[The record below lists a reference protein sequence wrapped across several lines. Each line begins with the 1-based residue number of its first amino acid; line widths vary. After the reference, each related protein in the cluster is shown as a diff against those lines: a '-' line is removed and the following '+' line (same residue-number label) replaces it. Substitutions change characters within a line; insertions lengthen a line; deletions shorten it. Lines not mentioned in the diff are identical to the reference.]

1 MKRTLLILMLV
12 VSLPILAQSI
22 TVNTTTYSEEN
33 LVKTVLVNSPCVNV
47 EHVSFRTGTNF
58 GSSNGIGYF
67 QNANPTFPLQNGVI
81 LSTGNVLN
89 SPGPNTSELSDGS
102 MAWDGDSDLETALL
116 ASGITIDSKNA
127 TVLEFDFTAF
137 SPKFNFQFVFLS
149 EEYGA
154 YQCLFQDAFAFLL
167 TDTSNGTTQNIAV
180 VPGTTIPIS
189 VQTIRNKIYNSGCE
203 SANPQYFGRYNGGAS
218 AASSATNFNGQTVL
232 MNASAT
238 LTPNTTYHIKL
249 VIADKE
255 DNEFDS
261 AIFLGGGSFDFG
273 EDVLGPDL
281 TIANNTALCVGNT
294 YTITSGLD
302 PNQFDFVWKDEFGNP
317 IPGETGPDLTINA
330 PGTYLL
336 TYYIQASLCEVDT
349 NNIIIEYN
357 TQLTTPNPEN
367 LYKCN
372 TGLAN
377 YTFNLSYN
385 TPIVNPTGT
394 NQVSYH
400 ELQSEAETNTN
411 PLPLNYST
419 TAGSL
424 PKTIWIR
431 IQNPATRCYI
441 TKSFE
446 LRLVPPPTA
455 APTWDFGV
463 CENVTGS
470 GIAAFDLPSQNNLA
484 LNGSS
489 GMIFSVTYYTSLS
502 DANAGINNINTTTI
516 LNSSNAVIYVRVQNI
531 TDPGCSNVSSLNLV
545 VVPNPIVQEIADQ
558 YVCTSYTLGH
568 LTQGN
573 YYTGANGTGIQ
584 LFEGDVITTEQHIYV
599 YFETGAVPSC
609 NSETDFY
616 VWLVEPS
623 DLSPGDTQCDR
634 YILQA
639 APIPGSQYFTQ
650 AGGPTTPG
658 NTELFPGY
666 SASVGEVIHIY
677 FTSMETPPCILE
689 SSLTVH
695 IDITPIITGTF
706 PNLFDCNPI
715 NSLPAL
721 SVGNYYTQDA
731 LGNYNPLIL
740 PINATTDIFVFA
752 ENNNCR
758 TPIIHF
764 IAFIDHIPMS
774 NQDACDS
781 YNLAAPPIGEYRD
794 APNGGGN
801 VIPPG
806 IITPL
811 AGSNTKRIYFHVVSS
826 NCTDDDFFDIT
837 FHRPFIA
844 DQPNYTNCGNYVLPV
859 NPDGAD
865 YYILSGGPSVTGNV
879 KLTPNVDFIAT
890 TTTIYLYKESAIV
903 PDCFTEKPWNIIINT
918 KPVIDDS
925 ADQVV
930 CYNYTLS
937 PLTNGNYYDDPMGVN
952 PITDPFIDITDL
964 NANDDLADSAKIIYI
979 YAANPNDPANCFTQ
993 STFKISIDGIEAIDL
1008 GNQTA
1013 CDTYTLPVL
1022 PAQNHYYTL
1031 SGGPTTPGNIE
1042 LITAVQRTFT
1052 SSTTSPIY
1060 IYRETSNHLN
1070 CQDENQVN
1078 ITINHS
1084 VTAFQPTVISACDTF
1099 AENDGI
1105 FQFNLTQRESQV
1117 LGTQTP
1123 ASDYSFSY
1131 YTSLADANN
1140 PLATPIA
1147 NPTTYQNDTAL
1158 NDSVWVR
1165 ISNNNNVPIN
1175 SCFGVVELQL
1185 IVKLLPNPVLLPQ
1198 YLICNDYETGTLINP
1213 VLLDPGIPSAN
1224 HTFEWT
1230 LAPSPTVISTSTNH
1244 LAIVDGVYTVKVTDT
1259 STGCFKEVTTT
1270 VTKYA
1275 PYIEIV
1281 YSDAFVLPSYITI
1294 NILGSGSGNYEYQLD
1309 ESPFQDSN
1317 VFYDVSPGEHIVTVR
1332 DKDGKCSPAPATAII
1347 INYPKFFT
1355 PNGDGYHE
1363 TWNIPNLKPLNP
1375 NAPIFIFD
1383 RHGKLIKQITPSSHG
1398 WDGTF
1403 NGKPLPSTDYW
1414 FTVDYFEKG
1423 ASKTFKAHFS
1433 LKR

>member
-1 MKRTLLILMLV
+1 MKRILLFFMLV
-12 VSLPILAQSI
+12 ITFPTLSQSI
-22 TVNTTTYSEEN
+22 TINTTTHTDDQ
-33 LVKTVLVNSPCVNV
+33 LVKQVLVNSPCVNV
-47 EHVSFRTGTNF
+47 QNVSSRTGTF
-58 GSSNGIGYF
+58 YGSSNGIGYF
-67 QNANPTFPLQNGVI
+67 QNSNPNFPLQNGVI

-89 SPGPNTSELSDGS
+89 SPGPNTTELSDGS
-102 MAWDGDSDLETALL
+102 MAWAGDAALEAALL
-116 ASGITIDSKNA
+116 TSGITINSKNA

-137 SPKFNFQFVFLS
+137 SPRFNFQFLFAS

-154 YQCLFQDAFAFLL
+154 YQCLFADAFAFLL
-167 TDTSNGTTQNIAV
+167 TNTATGVTQNIAL
-180 VPGTTIPIS
+180 VPGTSTPIS
-189 VQTIRNKIYNSGCE
+189 VQTIRNITYNSGCA
-203 SANPQYFGRYNGGAS
+203 SANPQYFGRFNGGAS
-218 AASSATNFNGQTVL
+218 AATSATNFNGQTVL
-232 MNASAT
+232 MNASST

-249 VIADKE
+249 VIADRG

-261 AIFLGGGSFDFG
+261 AVFLGGGSFDFG

-281 TIANNTALCVGNT
+281 TIANNTALCIGDN

-336 TYYIQASLCEVDT
+336 TYYIQSSLCEVAT
-349 NNIIIEYN
+349 NNIVIEYN
-357 TQLTTPNPEN
+357 ALLTTPNPEY

-372 TGLAN
+372 TGQAN
-377 YTFNLSYN
+377 YTFDLSYN
-385 TPIVNPTGT
+385 TPIVDPAGSY
-394 NQVSYH
+394 QVSYH
-400 ELQSEAETNTN
+400 ELQSEADANTN
-411 PLPLNYST
+411 PLPLNYTIS
-419 TAGSL
+419 AGSL
-424 PKTIWIR
+424 PKTIWVR
-431 IQNPATRCYI
+431 IQSPTGCHIA
-441 TKSFE
+441 KSFE
-446 LRLVPPPTA
+446 LHLVPPPVP
-455 APTWDFGV
+455 APTWDYGV

-470 GIAAFDLPSQNNLA
+470 GTALFDLPTQNNLA

-489 GMIFSVTYYTSLS
+489 GMVFTVNYYTSLS
-502 DANAGINNINTTTI
+502 DANASINNINTTTP
-516 LNSSNAVIYVRVQNI
+516 LMSGNTTIYVRVQNR
-531 TDPGCSNVSSLNLV
+531 TDAACSNVSSLNLV
-545 VVPNPIVQEIADQ
+545 VVPNPILQEIPDQ

-568 LTQGN
+568 LTLGN
-573 YYTGANGTGIQ
+573 YYTGSHGTGTP

-599 YFETGAVPSC
+599 YYETGAVPSC
-609 NSETDFY
+609 RSETDFY
-616 VWLVEPS
+616 VWLVEPD
-623 DLSPGDTQCDR
+623 DLLPGDTQCDQ
-634 YILQA
+634 YILQSN
-639 APIPGSQYFTQ
+639 PTPGGQYFTQ
-650 AGGPTTPG
+650 PGGPATPG

-666 SASVGEVIHIY
+666 SASVGEVIYTY
-677 FTSMETPPCILE
+677 FVSMETPPCIVE
-689 SSLTVH
+689 NQFTVH
-695 IDITPIITGTF
+695 IDITPTITGTF

-721 SVGNYYTQDA
+721 SVGNYYTQDISGA
-731 LGNYNPLIL
+731 YHPLTF
-740 PINATTDIFVFA
+740 PINVTTDIYVYA

-764 IAFIDHIPMS
+764 TAFIDHIPMT

-781 YNLAAPPIGEYRD
+781 YELSAAPIGEYRD

-801 VIPPG
+801 IIPPG
-806 IITPL
+806 TITPL
-811 AGSNTKRIYFHVVSS
+811 AGSNTRTIYFHVASS
-826 NCTDDDFFDIT
+826 NCTDDDFFIIT
-837 FHRPFIA
+837 FHKPFIA
-844 DQPNYTNCGNYVLPV
+844 DQPDYTNCDRYILPV

-879 KLTPNVDFIAT
+879 KLIPNVDFIAT
-890 TTTIYLYKESAIV
+890 SATIYLYKESTVVAG
-903 PDCFTEKPWNIIINT
+903 CFTEKPWRIIINT

-930 CYNYTLS
+930 CYNYTLL
-937 PLTNGNYYDDPMGVN
+937 PLTSGNYYDDPLGVN
-952 PITDPFIDITDL
+952 PITDLFIDITDL
-964 NANDDLADSAKIIYI
+964 NANDDLVNTTKIIYI
-979 YAANPNDPANCFTQ
+979 YAANPNDPANCYTQ
-993 STFKISIDGIEAIDL
+993 SMFKIAIDGIEAVDL

-1031 SGGPTTPGNIE
+1031 SGGPTTPGNVE
-1042 LITAVQRTFT
+1042 LITTAERTFT
-1052 SSTTSPIY
+1052 ASTTSPIY

-1070 CQDENQVN
+1070 CQDENLVN
-1078 ITINHS
+1078 IIINHS
-1084 VTAFQPTVISACDTF
+1084 TTAFQPTAISECDTF
-1099 AENDGI
+1099 AANDGI
-1105 FQFNLTQRESQV
+1105 FEFNLTQRESEV

-1147 NPTTYQNDTAL
+1147 NPLAYQNDTPF

-1165 ISNNNNVPIN
+1165 ISNNNNIPVN
-1175 SCFGVVELQL
+1175 SCFGVVELSL
-1185 IVKLLPNPVLLPQ
+1185 IVKLLPNPVLLPE
-1198 YLICNDYETGTLINP
+1198 YLICSDYETGTLINP
-1213 VLLDPGIPSAN
+1213 VLLDPGVPSAN

-1230 LAPSPTVISTSTNH
+1230 LAPSPAIIGTSPTY
-1244 LAIVDGVYTVKVTDT
+1244 LATADGAYSVKVTDT
-1259 STGCFKEVTTT
+1259 ATGCSKTVTTT
-1270 VTKYA
+1270 VTRYA
-1275 PYIEIV
+1275 PYIEVV

-1317 VFYDVSPGEHIVTVR
+1317 VFYDVAPGEHTVSVR

-1347 INYPKFFT
+1347 INYPNFFT

-1363 TWNIPNLKPLNP
+1363 TWNIPNLKPSNP

-1383 RHGKLIKQITPSSHG
+1383 RFGKLIKQITPSSYG

-1403 NGKPLPSTDYW
+1403 NGKPLPATDYW

-1423 ASKTFKAHFS
+1423 ASKTFKAHFT